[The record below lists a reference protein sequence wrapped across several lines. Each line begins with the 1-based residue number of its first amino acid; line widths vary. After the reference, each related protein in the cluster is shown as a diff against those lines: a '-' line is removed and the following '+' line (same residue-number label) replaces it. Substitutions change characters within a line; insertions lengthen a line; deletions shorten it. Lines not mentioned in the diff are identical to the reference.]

1 MTPVEAGAKGALIQ
15 DSVAIA
21 STVARRT
28 DAGVVVDSVL
38 AGATVEAGV
47 AGTLIDVDFAALAGK
62 SCTAATHPQ
71 STVDQTQAT
80 YRRGERDGWYQQ
92 IQLTLADKTTG
103 TATSRHFKIRKK
115 HDLHKPSPE
124 APSVQTSPSNPQ
136 RDHSTVYCSP
146 NTDQSQ
152 SPPCLHEDRN

>member
-28 DAGVVVDSVL
+28 DAGVVIDPVL

-47 AGTLIDVDFAALAGK
+47 TGTLIDVDFAALAGK

-71 STVDQTQAT
+71 STVDQTQTT

-92 IQLTLADKTTG
+92 IQLTLADKND
-103 TATSRHFKIRKK
+103 RHCNIKAFQNQKK
-115 HDLHKPSPE
+115 
-124 APSVQTSPSNPQ
+124 T
-136 RDHSTVYCSP
+136 
-146 NTDQSQ
+146 
-152 SPPCLHEDRN
+152 